1 MHIKVQ
7 KRCELKMIK
16 QMNPILTHYKLTR
29 EVLNRVEE
37 ILNNKDL
44 GKDGYIAI
52 ILKPIQDDCSDIM
65 EELNLDYTLVDVPDN
80 NYYQIDVKGKK
91 HHMKKKRRWNSYDI
105 VLSENRGKVYVIYSM
120 KIKRLRELGVI

>member
-1 MHIKVQ
+1 MEMVTEKVFEVRRKAVFSKDMK
-7 KRCELKMIK
+7 KRYEL
-16 QMNPILTHYKLTR
+16 
-29 EVLNRVEE
+29 
-37 ILNNKDL
+37 
-44 GKDGYIAI
+44 KDGYIAI